1 MDTVRNNPN
10 FYQLARREIPRS
22 IKAKWLLRLKGW
34 RKYLLA
40 WFLSQ
45 QTTVRD
51 TDELG
56 DFLIERVCTV
66 MVACTSQVHVKKEE
80 SWRKNKEKT

>member
-10 FYQLARREIPRS
+10 FYQLARREIPRTT
-22 IKAKWLLRLKGW
+22 KAKMAVKTE
-34 RKYLLA
+34 YLLA